1 MISFNY
7 IRLIENQQSSVF
19 RSSHWMCFVKKM
31 FLKISQNSIR
41 KHPCWSLFLIKKET
55 TQVLL
60 FCEFCEFFKNTY
72 FAEHLLTIFSE
83 FPHYSLTHHS
93 WRLAFPS
100 KRNQTN
106 QKFFFGTDNS
116 QSFSFLI
123 CFIYQ
128 INMYSEKWAG
138 QLL

>member
-1 MISFNY
+1 MFF
-7 IRLIENQQSSVF
+7 E
-19 RSSHWMCFVKKM
+19 KM

-41 KHPCWSLFLIKKET
+41 KHPCWSLFFIKKET

-93 WRLAFPS
+93 LKTSVPI
-100 KRNQTN
+100 K
-106 QKFFFGTDNS
+106 KKPDKPEFFFGTDNS

-128 INMYSEKWAG
+128 INMYTEKSAG
-138 QLL
+138 NYCRKPSPRPYF